1 MMRHMSIRLRITL
14 FLVAA
19 IVLTLGTAT
28 WLLDEHIDDE
38 VALQADTNLLERAQA
53 LSDIFRIQTPAAMQ
67 PKTRVA
73 HLPEFLADDGVVHF
87 IIHCQGQTVLSS
99 AAAATLAWPTP
110 AAGKPAF
117 GEISDARGTDLRAV
131 ALKFRPSLQGS
142 LADDAGA
149 TAAKSAAA
157 GASSCNLG
165 LAVDLKAVRSFQTSM
180 DRIEY
185 GCILLAVLIVVL
197 LTPLL
202 IRRGMKPL
210 AGLAEGMRLIGPDAP
225 EQRLDTDSAPELQPL
240 IARFNEVLSRM
251 QEGLMR
257 ERQFASGIAH
267 ELRTPLAEMHTMIEV
282 ELRYPS
288 QRDLRAFLADIGTIG
303 MEMERLVTAL
313 LLLTRIE
320 AGIEE
325 VQYQAVDV
333 GALTS
338 KLLDRHRDDI
348 RRRNLDLVI
357 RTQGT
362 LIWQADPTLLE
373 VTLGN
378 LVGNAVAYAPVGSRL
393 LLDYQSN
400 TWLLQNDAP
409 GLDDDDVAL
418 MHRRFWRKGKDA
430 GVHTGLGVAL
440 VAAAAAAQSM
450 HLDLTLANGKIR
462 AAVTTDRPT
471 SLSAADSRAEVSAAL
486 ALRKI
491 TAES

>member
-1 MMRHMSIRLRITL
+1 MIRSISIRLRITL
-14 FLVAA
+14 FLVMA

-53 LSDIFRIQTPAAMQ
+53 LSDIFRMQ
-67 PKTRVA
+67 PLAEATQKTRLGR
-73 HLPEFLADDGVVHF
+73 LPEFLADDGEVHF
-87 IIHCQGQTVLSS
+87 IIHCRGQTVLSS
-99 AAAATLAWPTP
+99 PAAAALAWPAPVT
-110 AAGKPAF
+110 GKPAF
-117 GEISDARGTDLRAV
+117 ADISDGQKTDLRAV
-131 ALKFRPSLQGS
+131 SLLFNPSLEPGLGGRAAS
-142 LADDAGA
+142 A
-149 TAAKSAAA
+149 TAGTAR
-157 GASSCNLG
+157 CNLG
-165 LAVDLKAVRSFQTSM
+165 LAVDLKAVRTFQTSM

-185 GCILLAVLIVVL
+185 GCILIAVLIVVL

-202 IRRGMKPL
+202 IRRGLKPL
-210 AGLAEGMRLIGPDAP
+210 ARLAEGMRLIGPESPD
-225 EQRLDTDSAPELQPL
+225 QRLDTDSAAELQPL

-257 ERQFASGIAH
+257 ERQFASGVAH

-320 AGIEE
+320 AGIEQ

-333 GALTS
+333 GALTG
-338 KLLDRHRDDI
+338 KLLDRHRDDLK
-348 RRRNLDLVI
+348 RRHLELVV

-378 LVGNAVAYAPVGSRL
+378 LLGNAVAYAPTGSSL

-440 VAAAAAAQSM
+440 VAAAANAQSM
-450 HLDLTLANGKIR
+450 HLDLSLVNGRLR

-471 SLSAADSRAEVSAAL
+471 SLSAGGAKPSIDASFSRPL
-486 ALRKI
+486 
-491 TAES
+491 TTES